1 MGRLRQ
7 EDNEFQASL
16 GNLVYRSVCVC
27 GGGAV
32 LAEDLGSKP
41 RTHIMVTNCL

>member
-16 GNLVYRSVCVC
+16 GNLVYRSVCVW
-27 GGGAV
+27 GGAV